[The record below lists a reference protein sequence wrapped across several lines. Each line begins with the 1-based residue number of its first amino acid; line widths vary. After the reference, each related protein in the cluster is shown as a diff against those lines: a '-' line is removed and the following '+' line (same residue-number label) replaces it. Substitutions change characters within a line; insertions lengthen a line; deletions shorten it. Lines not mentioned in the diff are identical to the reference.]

1 MSDMK
6 KIREEVTEYY
16 QRDDG
21 GIIVKVEERFLVID
35 KDGEERWVEYSKT
48 IPLV

>member
-1 MSDMK
+1 MK
-6 KIREEVTEYY
+6 KIREESTEYF

-21 GIIVKVEERFLVID
+21 GILVKTEEKFLVSE
-35 KDGEERWVEYSKT
+35 KDGEERWVSYNKS